1 MKTKILLLVITGLYL
16 AGAACAEDDVQLRIH
31 LPRIVQVEGDSLTVG
46 SIGVLACKDSE
57 LADNAGAVAMGRAPW
72 SREEMV
78 IDQRT
83 ILSRLAASG
92 IDRRQVKLS
101 GARQVKVRRKEQ
113 FIGAD
118 RIIQAAAAFL
128 EKRQE
133 QSGESSWRLVGRP
146 KELVAKGS
154 KDFKLKA
161 QLGRKIS
168 ENRLSVEVS
177 AIADGAKLGSGEVI
191 FQKVYQLRQVVVVK
205 KIQAGEAITPENAK
219 IRTLS
224 STNKPA
230 EWVSPYGQAA
240 RRLLRPGTVIGP
252 GLLTDK
258 QGQIIVRRGQTVVM
272 RIKGLGFTLSTIGQ
286 VLKDGRA
293 GDFIKVRN
301 VDTKRIV
308 SAKVRFDGTV
318 TPIVEEMK

>member
-1 MKTKILLLVITGLYL
+1 M
-16 AGAACAEDDVQLRIH
+16 
-31 LPRIVQVEGDSLTVG
+31 
-46 SIGVLACKDSE
+46 
-57 LADNAGAVAMGRAPW
+57 
-72 SREEMV
+72 
-78 IDQRT
+78 
-83 ILSRLAASG
+83 
-92 IDRRQVKLS
+92 
-101 GARQVKVRRKEQ
+101 
-113 FIGAD
+113 
-118 RIIQAAAAFL
+118 
-128 EKRQE
+128 
-133 QSGESSWRLVGRP
+133 
-146 KELVAKGS
+146 
-154 KDFKLKA
+154 
-161 QLGRKIS
+161 GRKIS
-168 ENRLSVEVS
+168 ENRLSVEVN
-177 AIADGAKLGSGEVI
+177 AIADGAKLGSGEVV

-205 KIQAGEAITPENAK
+205 KIEAGEAITPENAK

-286 VLKDGRA
+286 VLKDGAA
-293 GDFIKVRN
+293 GDFIKIRN